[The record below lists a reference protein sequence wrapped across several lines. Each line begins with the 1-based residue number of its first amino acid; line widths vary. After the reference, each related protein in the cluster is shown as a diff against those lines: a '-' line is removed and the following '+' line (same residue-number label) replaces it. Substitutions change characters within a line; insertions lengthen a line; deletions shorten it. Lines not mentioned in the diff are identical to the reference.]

1 MLIQCYNNVITHHN
15 DWIGMIEAPPE
26 EYTSVWLAMSWTAYR
41 HWMDHCRARYLNERR
56 RRGTKA
62 EIESRFQRYFE
73 KHVNS
78 RRRETVYYELTY
90 DEFHEFFGGRTKMRR
105 WITEW
110 SNPALMDMLQPYQE
124 REIAPLELFNGVR
137 YIAA

>member
-1 MLIQCYNNVITHHN
+1 MT
-15 DWIGMIEAPPE
+15 EAPPE
-26 EYTSVWLAMSWTAYR
+26 NYTSVWLDMPWTTYR

-62 EIESRFQRYFE
+62 EIESRFQRHFE

-90 DEFHEFFGGRTKMRR
+90 DEFQAVFGGKTVARQ
-105 WITEW
+105 WVVEW
-110 SNPALMDMLQPYQE
+110 SNPGMWDMLEPYQE
-124 REIAPLELFNGVR
+124 REIAPLELFNDVK
-137 YIAA
+137 YIMA